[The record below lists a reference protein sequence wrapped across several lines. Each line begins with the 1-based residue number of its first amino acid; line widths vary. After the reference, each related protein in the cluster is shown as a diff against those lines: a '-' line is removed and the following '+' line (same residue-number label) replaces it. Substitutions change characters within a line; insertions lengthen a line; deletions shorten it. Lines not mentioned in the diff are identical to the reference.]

1 MPSTV
6 WGPHD
11 HGIHTHSEA
20 EPASFDDGFACAR
33 NLVSCAARDPLAKH
47 RVHRVERN
55 FQYVNIRSQ
64 LGQERHQAVSVARQ
78 FDALI
83 EAGGV
88 THESSKVRV

>member
-1 MPSTV
+1 MTTAFTPTVRPSRQ
-6 WGPHD
+6 
-11 HGIHTHSEA
+11 
-20 EPASFDDGFACAR
+20 ASTMDSLAR
-33 NLVSCAARDPLAKH
+33 ETSCRVPRVIRWPSIGSIVS
-47 RVHRVERN
+47 RN